1 MLLKLEDVVERLCH
15 EGVEVT
21 VTEVRHFV
29 EQGWVLATKEA
40 ATHRFDDADLA
51 RVKLIHEL
59 RQDMAVNDEAV
70 PIVLRLLAFPMA
82 PLILGFILGDLME
95 DNLRRALSISDGS
108 LSFLWERPIT
118 LAIMAITAVIVLIP
132 LAKAL
137 RPRLAS
143 ETAGEG
149 G

>member
-70 PIVLRLLAFPMA
+70 PIVLRLLDQIYGLREVLDELRLAIQHLPPGPREELERRVAEVMA
-82 PLILGFILGDLME
+82 
-95 DNLRRALSISDGS
+95 ASGS
-108 LSFLWERPIT
+108 L
-118 LAIMAITAVIVLIP
+118 
-132 LAKAL
+132 
-137 RPRLAS
+137 PR
-143 ETAGEG
+143 
-149 G
+149 